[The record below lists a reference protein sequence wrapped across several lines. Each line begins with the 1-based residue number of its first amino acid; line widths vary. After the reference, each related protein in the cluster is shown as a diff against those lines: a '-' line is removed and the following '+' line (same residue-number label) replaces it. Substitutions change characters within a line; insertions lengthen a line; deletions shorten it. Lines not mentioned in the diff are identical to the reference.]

1 MKATSVTLKNID
13 DVTPLFDAYRVF
25 YKQESNKAACKKFL
39 NGLISGQKN
48 HMWMAVNLKGDK
60 MGFVNL
66 YPIFTSVGMAPSF
79 LLNDLYVAPEF
90 RKSGVGTFLLTHAAN
105 WAKSRGA
112 IRLHLETGIENST
125 AQKLYKGLGW
135 QKEVDTFFYYLPLS

>member
-60 MGFVNL
+60 MGF
-66 YPIFTSVGMAPSF
+66 
-79 LLNDLYVAPEF
+79 VAPEF